1 MKSWKKLAS
10 VGRKRIKGRPL
21 LIKLHKDLRS
31 YLDLTAEREN
41 RTKVA
46 VIEDLLRF
54 RQQFKTWPPYGGR
67 A

>member
-1 MKSWKKLAS
+1 M
-10 VGRKRIKGRPL
+10 

-31 YLDLTAEREN
+31 YLDLAAEREN

>member
-1 MKSWKKLAS
+1 MKTRRKQGKR
-10 VGRKRIKGRPL
+10 GRKRIKGPAL

-31 YLDLTAEREN
+31 YLDLAAEREN